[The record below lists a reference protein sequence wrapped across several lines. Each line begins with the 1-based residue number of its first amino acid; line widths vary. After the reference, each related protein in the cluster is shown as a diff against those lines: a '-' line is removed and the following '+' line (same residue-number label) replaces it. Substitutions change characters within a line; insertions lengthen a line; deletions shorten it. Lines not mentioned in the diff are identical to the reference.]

1 MTSAATEGRRQ
12 SQEPEKGHTQGF
24 PCPPPPPRPP
34 QRWNC
39 HLQDL
44 GQSPLQALCHLLENR
59 GRGPRGSRLPSLCT
73 PGPQPGR
80 LSRGL
85 TCCFCPHR
93 WVTGEWEPC
102 SQSCGRTGTQ
112 ARSVRC
118 VQPLH
123 NNTTRSVH
131 TKHCN
136 DARPE
141 GRRACNRELCP
152 GRWRAGPW
160 SQVSG
165 PVGSRPCIL
174 SPQIQ
179 LGQDQGGQSI
189 SPGSGCSSWPQAISC
204 GSQGTRGCHMV
215 SGPLRN

>member
-1 MTSAATEGRRQ
+1 M
-12 SQEPEKGHTQGF
+12 
-24 PCPPPPPRPP
+24 
-34 QRWNC
+34 
-39 HLQDL
+39 
-44 GQSPLQALCHLLENR
+44 
-59 GRGPRGSRLPSLCT
+59 
-73 PGPQPGR
+73 PGPQPGW
-80 LSRGL
+80 LSRVTDL
-85 TCCFCPHR
+85 SLCPHR

-152 GRWRAGPW
+152 GRWRAGSW

-165 PVGSRPCIL
+165 PPDSLASCPQPLNQAGVGPRW
-174 SPQIQ
+174 
-179 LGQDQGGQSI
+179 
-189 SPGSGCSSWPQAISC
+189 SGHSTLVWMQFLAQATSC
-204 GSQGTRGCHMV
+204 GSGHSQYSLEKPNGTCLYSAGQRLPFATEAWSPRKSKAAWAVIPEGRGV
-215 SGPLRN
+215 IWKAS

>member
-1 MTSAATEGRRQ
+1 MSAATEGRRQ
-12 SQEPEKGHTQGF
+12 NQEPEKGHTQGF
-24 PCPPPPPRPP
+24 PCPPPRPGPPSGGTVTCRTLDRAPPRLYAIFL
-34 QRWNC
+34 RIGEEA
-39 HLQDL
+39 L
-44 GQSPLQALCHLLENR
+44 GKQAAF
-59 GRGPRGSRLPSLCT
+59 SLH
-73 PGPQPGR
+73 PWPQPGR

-112 ARSVRC
+112 ARPVRC

-165 PVGSRPCIL
+165 PVGSQPCIL

-179 LGQDQGGQSI
+179 LGQD
-189 SPGSGCSSWPQAISC
+189 
-204 GSQGTRGCHMV
+204 
-215 SGPLRN
+215 